1 MCMRINGRIW
11 LLFYLNIKRMRPLL
25 LIGMLCCLTLGCTTT
40 QHTLLAEEPD
50 VRAYEKRLWLQAEQS
65 EAILEA
71 SDIIYEDQALE
82 HYFQQIVEKIAPPDA
97 KKKFTFRIRVIKDP
111 SLNAFAF
118 PNGVI
123 YIHTGLLARLDNEAQ
138 LAALLAHEIAHCT
151 QQHSLRV
158 IKWPE
163 NPSTTLASLRPELT
177 RYGQVGN
184 FLALF
189 DETNAMAA
197 VSGYYQSLETEAD
210 SEGLE
215 LISKAGYEPTEAL
228 RLFEHLEHELGAEN
242 INDNF
247 PLDTNLWLNKRIENC
262 KNFLNNLKYDHSKK
276 IKNQLIFL
284 KKIKQ
289 VIMDNAFLDLKAGRY
304 RTAQGGAEKYLMIA
318 KDDPALYFLLGEI
331 ARQKGGK
338 EANRTAKTFYEK
350 AISMD
355 PSYPDPHKAIGL
367 IYYKERQWALAKRSF
382 ESLLSL
388 SPYLPDRSYINTYLK
403 ECNDKE
409 SEP

>member
-1 MCMRINGRIW
+1 
-11 LLFYLNIKRMRPLL
+11 MRPLL

-163 NPSTTLASLRPELT
+163 NPSTTLASLRQELT

-210 SEGLE
+210 SVGLE

-228 RLFEHLEHELGAEN
+228 RLFEHLEQELGAEN

-331 ARQKGGK
+331 ARQRGGK